1 MPQLIEY
8 HGELLRIVPNGIE
21 YSTNQGLTWHIRCY
35 SNNIDGDFIDLLQ
48 FDNELFAIMSKRG
61 LFTSSNDGKTWS
73 LRAHSIP
80 QYGEFLTLSSDGS
93 NLIAITSKVGLCVS
107 RDAGRSWRKRQ

>member
-8 HGELLRIVPNGIE
+8 HCELLRIVPNGIE

-61 LFTSSNDGKTWS
+61 LFASRNDGKTRS
-73 LRAHSIP
+73 LRAYTIP

-93 NLIAITSKVGLCVS
+93 NLIAITSKVGL
-107 RDAGRSWRKRQ
+107 